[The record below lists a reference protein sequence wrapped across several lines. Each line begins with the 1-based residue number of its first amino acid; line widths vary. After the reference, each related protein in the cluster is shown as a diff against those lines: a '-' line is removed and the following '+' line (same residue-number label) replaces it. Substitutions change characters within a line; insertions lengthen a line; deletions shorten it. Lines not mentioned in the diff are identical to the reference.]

1 MSGPE
6 TIRPDVRAIPDT
18 CGVWHVQGCT
28 DRGRDWLAAEVSGEP
43 ESAVVVLD
51 EDIPELADEAR
62 NSGLIFV
69 QLTGPPA

>member
-1 MSGPE
+1 MNVDEG
-6 TIRPDVRAIPDT
+6 IKPDLRAIPDT

-28 DRGRDWLAAEVSGEP
+28 DRGRDWLATEVSGKPAE
-43 ESAVVVLD
+43 AVVVLD